1 MEPAQN
7 QILQQY
13 PFPNTSVLFRTQL
26 IISAF
31 KVQSRIK
38 PNKNPASWPLRRTDL
53 PHRNPCIPSSADF
66 PLYKT
71 QFCSHPKSRSLK
83 KKKAGPEQPC
93 PYSQT
98 ETAVP
103 TQPQPSEMAIP
114 TSKASRDFLSVGLSS
129 KTNIS
134 RALYLSPNS
143 THAQKLKTRLTYAA
157 S

>member
-38 PNKNPASWPLRRTDL
+38 PNKNPASWPLCRTDL

-71 QFCSHPKSRSLK
+71 QFCSHPKKQVTQK
-83 KKKAGPEQPC
+83 KKKQVQNNHVRTPKRKRRYLRSPSHQKWQFRPPKLPEIFWALAC
-93 PYSQT
+93 P
-98 ETAVP
+98 AK
-103 TQPQPSEMAIP
+103 P
-114 TSKASRDFLSVGLSS
+114 TSPEPYICLQTAHMRKNWRQG
-129 KTNIS
+129 
-134 RALYLSPNS
+134 
-143 THAQKLKTRLTYAA
+143 
-157 S
+157 